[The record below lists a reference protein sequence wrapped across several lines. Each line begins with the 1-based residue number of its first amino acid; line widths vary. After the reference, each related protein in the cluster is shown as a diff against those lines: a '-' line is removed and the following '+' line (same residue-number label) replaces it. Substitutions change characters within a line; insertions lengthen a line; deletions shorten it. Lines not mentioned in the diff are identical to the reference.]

1 MSMSKREESQQEE
14 MWVPTSTL
22 SEGPGH
28 PFYTRLNRLLAEGGF
43 DAYVEGLCA
52 PYYAETLGRPSIAP
66 GVYFRMLMIGYFEGL
81 GSERGIA
88 WRVADSLCLRRFLG
102 YPLSESP
109 PDHSSLSRIRGRLPL
124 EVHEA
129 VFNFVLKVLVGH
141 DLLKGKTV
149 AVDATTLEANA
160 AMRSI
165 VRRDTGK
172 AYHEYLEGLARAEGI
187 RTPTKQDLTRLDK
200 KRANKASNKDW
211 EHPHD
216 ADARV
221 TKMKDGRTHLAHKA
235 EHTVDLDTE
244 ALVAIKVCGADKGD
258 TTSLSGSLDQADR
271 NLQAVG
277 DVDDKTALREVV
289 ADKGYHSNHT
299 MKTLKTAK
307 IRSYVS
313 EPDRGRR
320 NWKKDAAAKKAVYA
334 NRRRIRGVRGRAL
347 QRRRAE
353 VAERSFAHTYETGGM
368 RRTHLRGHTNIY
380 KRLCIHGGAFNLSL
394 VMRQITGK
402 GTPRALHGL
411 LSAFGDF
418 VNRLK
423 RALEVCKTILPRL
436 SALYPYLK
444 I

>member
-1 MSMSKREESQQEE
+1 M
-14 MWVPTSTL
+14 
-22 SEGPGH
+22 
-28 PFYTRLNRLLAEGGF
+28 
-43 DAYVEGLCA
+43 
-52 PYYAETLGRPSIAP
+52 
-66 GVYFRMLMIGYFEGL
+66 
-81 GSERGIA
+81 
-88 WRVADSLCLRRFLG
+88 
-102 YPLSESP
+102 
-109 PDHSSLSRIRGRLPL
+109 

-129 VFNFVLKVLVGH
+129 VFNWVLKVLGGH

-172 AYHEYLEGLARAEGI
+172 AYDEYLEGL
-187 RTPTKQDLTRLDK
+187 DLARLDK

-211 EHPHD
+211 AHPHD
-216 ADARV
+216 ADARI

-235 EHTVDLDTE
+235 EHTVDLDTQ

-258 TTSLSGSLDQADR
+258 TESLSGSLDQADR

-277 DVDDKTALREVV
+277 DIDDKKALREVV

-299 MKTLKTAK
+299 MKTLKAAK

-320 NWKKDAAAKKAVYA
+320 NWKKDAAAKAAVYA

-347 QRRRAE
+347 QRQRAE
-353 VAERSFAHTYETGGM
+353 VAERSFAHSYETGGM
-368 RRTHLRGHTNIY
+368 RRTHLRGHTNVY

-411 LSAFGDF
+411 LSAFGAF

-436 SALYPYLK
+436 SDLYPYLK

>member
-1 MSMSKREESQQEE
+1 MSMSKREERVQEE
-14 MWVPTSTL
+14 MWVPTRTL
-22 SEGPGH
+22 SEAPGH
-28 PFYTRLNRLLAEGGF
+28 PFYTRLNKLLFEHGF
-43 DAYVEGLCA
+43 DSYVEGLCA
-52 PYYAETLGRPSIAP
+52 RYYAETLGRPSMAP

-81 GSERGIA
+81 DSERGIA
-88 WRVADSLCLRRFLG
+88 WRVSDSLALRRFLG
-102 YPLSESP
+102 YSLSESP
-109 PDHSSLSRIRGRLPL
+109 PDHSSLTRIRQRLPV
-124 EVHEA
+124 EVHDA
-129 VFNFVLKVLVGH
+129 VFNWVLKVLAGH

-172 AYHEYLEGLARAEGI
+172 AYPEYLQGLARAAGI
-187 RTPTKQDLTRLDK
+187 EAPTKQDLVGLDK
-200 KRANKASNKDW
+200 KRSNKASNKDW
-211 EHPHD
+211 AHPHD
-216 ADARV
+216 ADARI

-244 ALVAIKVCGADKGD
+244 ALCE
-258 TTSLSGSLDQADR
+258 SLDPADR

-277 DVDDKTALREVV
+277 DTDDKKALREGV

-299 MKTLKTAK
+299 MKTLKAAK
-307 IRSYVS
+307 VRSYVS

-320 NWKKDAAAKKAVYA
+320 NWKKDAAAKAAVYA
-334 NRRRIRGVRGRAL
+334 NRRRIRGERGKRL
-347 QRRRAE
+347 QRQRAE
-353 VAERSFAHTYETGGM
+353 VVERSFAHAYETGGM

-394 VMRQITGK
+394 LMRQITGK

-411 LSAFGDF
+411 LSALRTF
-418 VNRLK
+418 VYRLK
-423 RALEVCKTILPRL
+423 RAFRVSRTILPRL
-436 SALYPYLK
+436 CALHPYLV